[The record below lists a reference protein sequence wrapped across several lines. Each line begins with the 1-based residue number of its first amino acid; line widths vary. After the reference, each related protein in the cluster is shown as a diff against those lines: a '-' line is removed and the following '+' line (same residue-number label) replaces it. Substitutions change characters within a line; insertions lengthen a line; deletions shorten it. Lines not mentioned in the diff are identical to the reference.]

1 MNASKNIEEF
11 SIERTLTKWI
21 IASAIGLEIFL
32 IYLFAVKN
40 AGLIGLILVFA
51 LAIAAL
57 IFMYPRMGIII
68 VVGLIYS
75 NFATLVGGGLFKIVV
90 VYTLVVWL
98 INNLMNDPKF
108 VSHRTSSYVGLFTL
122 LVIISIVPASNKE
135 LALEAFVTYMKSAIL
150 YLLII
155 NLVDSP
161 KMMKYTLWAIV
172 LMAGV
177 NAFVGMTN
185 FFSNVI
191 LAGRVS
197 ALRED
202 PNNLAIILVTA
213 VPLTVALIKEQK
225 HLISKMILVVCGISI
240 IITTALTYSR
250 GGAIALGFV
259 LLWMLYHER
268 KNKFVIILSILVLT
282 VIIYLFVE
290 EFSHYQRLIRLVV
303 KDQSFLQRLKL
314 YRGGIKMFISNP
326 LIGVGIGN
334 FIVWSTRYT
343 GLMMALYAHNIFLH
357 IGAETGIVGLLSFVL
372 ILFSG
377 FKAAVHAH
385 RNGLKYNVR
394 SVVNYANGIKI
405 SLVGFIVA
413 GMFLSQHFNK
423 ALWTLLGLCVAI
435 EKISEKYT
443 VAEHG

>member
-1 MNASKNIEEF
+1 M
-11 SIERTLTKWI
+11 
-21 IASAIGLEIFL
+21 
-32 IYLFAVKN
+32 
-40 AGLIGLILVFA
+40 
-51 LAIAAL
+51 
-57 IFMYPRMGIII
+57 
-68 VVGLIYS
+68 
-75 NFATLVGGGLFKIVV
+75 
-90 VYTLVVWL
+90 
-98 INNLMNDPKF
+98 
-108 VSHRTSSYVGLFTL
+108 
-122 LVIISIVPASNKE
+122 
-135 LALEAFVTYMKSAIL
+135 
-150 YLLII
+150 
-155 NLVDSP
+155 
-161 KMMKYTLWAIV
+161 
-172 LMAGV
+172 
-177 NAFVGMTN
+177 
-185 FFSNVI
+185 
-191 LAGRVS
+191 
-197 ALRED
+197 
-202 PNNLAIILVTA
+202 
-213 VPLTVALIKEQK
+213 
-225 HLISKMILVVCGISI
+225 
-240 IITTALTYSR
+240 
-250 GGAIALGFV
+250 
-259 LLWMLYHER
+259 
-268 KNKFVIILSILVLT
+268 LT